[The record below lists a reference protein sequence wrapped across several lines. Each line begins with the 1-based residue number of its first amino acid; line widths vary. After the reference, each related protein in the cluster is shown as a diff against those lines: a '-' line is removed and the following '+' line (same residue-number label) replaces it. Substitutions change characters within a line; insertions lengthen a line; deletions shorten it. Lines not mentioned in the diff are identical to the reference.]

1 MKKLC
6 AMILACIL
14 MLSFVSALAE
24 YDKHIDIT
32 ASYVD
37 RGSTEIDDMY
47 HFFCDP
53 YTSLYW
59 FAEAATGLFFIK
71 SV

>member
-1 MKKLC
+1 
-6 AMILACIL
+6 MISTTNSGIKITII
-14 MLSFVSALAE
+14 SRFPV
-24 YDKHIDIT
+24 KIDIIINMKVITLST
-32 ASYVD
+32 ALMVVNVD
-37 RGSTEIDDMY
+37 
-47 HFFCDP
+47 FFCDP